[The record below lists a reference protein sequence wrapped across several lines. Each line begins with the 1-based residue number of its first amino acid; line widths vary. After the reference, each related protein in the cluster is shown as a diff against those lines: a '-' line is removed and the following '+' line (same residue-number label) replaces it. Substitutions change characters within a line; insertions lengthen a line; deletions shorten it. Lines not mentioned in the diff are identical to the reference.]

1 MPSSAP
7 EDWTSWVGDSLRRH
21 EQERAGTI
29 GDPVVPEAGLT
40 RDERFLLE
48 VVAFERNLITP
59 QQLEECRRE
68 LDEARARGE
77 ALSLEAVL
85 RRKNWIT
92 AAALEDLL
100 RQGSGDQ
107 ESPLRRRY
115 EIRDRAGEG
124 ATSVVYR
131 AWDREL
137 GRMVAL
143 KLIREKSG
151 FSEIARERFRREVH
165 AAASVSHPNVVTVHD
180 AGSEGGR
187 LYLVMEMVDGSPL
200 SDRMTQRP
208 ADELL
213 RVLAKAA
220 RGVAAAHEKGIV
232 HRDLKPA
239 NILVTSSGEPKVG
252 DFGLA
257 HLADSGTDLTR
268 TGATLGT
275 PQYMAPE
282 QVQGRSKEVTPRT
295 DVYALGAILYELL
308 TGSPPHGCEDL
319 VELYRRI
326 VSEEPKP
333 PRILRPSVAAD
344 LQTICLKALE
354 KDPGRRYAYAKE
366 FADDLDRQLAGE
378 AILARP
384 GGAVTRLLKTLAR
397 RRIAMAVALTLAA
410 VIASAAAWTLRTQRA
425 VADYQ
430 AAYDR
435 GDRSWNNA
443 VRMVRAEDFDK
454 ALVHDQVQKA
464 IAGFQEASRS
474 FPERVEPWLKIARC
488 RLLSGRGDLA
498 EAAWAEALAR
508 DPQSFAARYERGK
521 YYLGTYASLRGAPEM
536 QLSDGRLRLGRLPA
550 EAPEAST
557 WRVKGAAE
565 LRQARQARSIEPA
578 ELGYLEGLLAYGEG
592 NYAASQK
599 AFTPY
604 ADANPWDAQA
614 LGLIASS
621 FYLSKDFEQA
631 IRYYSSSLRLEPR
644 AAWSRARGDAR
655 CCLGKPGD
663 ALADYEAALRID
675 AGDVDVLCNRAIA
688 LQALG
693 RLDEAERDAARAI
706 ELRATFARAY
716 NIRGL
721 IRTIR
726 RNLDGAIQDFQD
738 AAFHDVTYSE
748 AYNNLANVQSM
759 LDDLDQAIRNY
770 DIALTFDPDY
780 AVALYNRGLAFSRKG
795 LREKAA
801 EDFRASLKREPQI
814 PEPRLQLAQVLYEL
828 GAREDAIGE
837 LRKLLETAPERWPRR
852 EAAEQLLRR
861 WTGK

>member
-21 EQERAGTI
+21 EQDRASRS
-29 GDPVVPEAGLT
+29 DVPAVPPSSLT
-40 RDERFLLE
+40 RDEGFLLE
-48 VVAFERNLITP
+48 VVALERNLITP
-59 QQLEECRRE
+59 PQLEECRRE
-68 LDEARARGE
+68 LEQARARGE
-77 ALSLEAVL
+77 SLTLAELL
-85 RRKNWIT
+85 RRKNWVT
-92 AAALEDLL
+92 AEALEDLL
-100 RQGSGDQ
+100 RQGSGDP
-107 ESPLRRRY
+107 ESALRRRY

-143 KLIREKSG
+143 KLIREKAG
-151 FSEIARERFRREVH
+151 FSEVARERFRREVH
-165 AAASVSHPNVVTVHD
+165 AAASLSHPNVVTVHD

-200 SDRMTQRP
+200 SDRMTQSSSP
-208 ADELL
+208 ELL

-239 NILVTSSGEPKVG
+239 NILVTASGEAKVG

-308 TGSPPHGCEDL
+308 SGVPPHGSDDL

-326 VSEEPKP
+326 VSEEPAP
-333 PRILRPSVAAD
+333 PRTLRPSVPAD

-354 KDPGRRYAYAKE
+354 KEPGRRYANAKE

-384 GGAVTRLLKTLAR
+384 GGALARLLKKLAR
-397 RRIAMAVALTLAA
+397 RRIAVAVVVILAT

-464 IAGFQEASRS
+464 IAAFQEASRS
-474 FPERVEPWLKIARC
+474 FPERVEPWLMIARC
-488 RLLSGRGDLA
+488 QLLLGRGDLA
-498 EAAWAEALAR
+498 EAAWTEALAR
-508 DPQSFAARYERGK
+508 SPQSFAARYERGK
-521 YYLGTYASLRGAPEM
+521 YFLGTYASLRKAPEM
-536 QLSDGRLRLGRLPA
+536 QLGDGRLRLGRMPA
-550 EAPEAST
+550 EAPEAAA
-557 WRVKGAAE
+557 WRLKGEAD
-565 LRQARQARSIEPA
+565 LQQARQARSIEPT
-578 ELGYLEGLLAYGEG
+578 ELGFLEGLLAYGEG
-592 NYAASQK
+592 NYVASQK
-599 AFTPY
+599 AFAPY

-614 LGLIASS
+614 LVLIASS
-621 FYLSKDFEQA
+621 FYLSKDFDTA
-631 IRYYSSSLRLEPR
+631 LRYYSSALRLEPR
-644 AAWSRARGDAR
+644 AAWYRVRGDAR

-675 AGDVDVLCNRAIA
+675 GGDVDVLCNRAVA

-693 RLDEAERDAARAI
+693 RLEEAERDAARAI
-706 ELRATFARAY
+706 ELRATLARAY

-738 AAFHDVTYSE
+738 AAFHDVSYAE

-770 DIALTFDPDY
+770 DIALSFDPDY
-780 AVALYNRGLAFSRKG
+780 AVALYNRGLAFARKG
-795 LREKAA
+795 LPEKAA
-801 EDFRASLKREPQI
+801 EDFRESLKREPSN
-814 PEPRLQLAQVLYEL
+814 PEPSFQLAQVLYDL
-828 GAREDAIGE
+828 GKRQEAILQ
-837 LRKLLETAPERWPRR
+837 LRNVIGFAPHRWSRR

-861 WTGK
+861 WTEK